1 MTARH
6 PLASHCPTL
15 DTTTRRIIHPHGASR
30 PFSLLRCMRTPATCL
45 PAGTTIL
52 LALDPVTR
60 TASASELI
68 ATAMS
73 DLTIHLGIGM
83 TALDRRSEDTTIA
96 RTTTVPPLPRLASS
110 PTSSPLG
117 PNGTSIAPS
126 RLVSHRLRRHFL
138 GHHTPMIA
146 SVGRAVPGSVGLGR
160 RSSRQVEDGMIRR
173 RTPGT
178 RVICATPA
186 ICAAILVVATQG
198 TCGISGTEMS
208 GMCAILGT

>member
-1 MTARH
+1 MTVHH

-15 DTTTRRIIHPHGASR
+15 DTTTRRITHPRGASH
-30 PFSLLRCMRTPATCL
+30 PFSPLRSTRTPATCL

-52 LALDPVTR
+52 PALGPVTR

-68 ATAMS
+68 ATVMS

-96 RTTTVPPLPRLASS
+96 RTTTVLPRPRHANS

-126 RLVSHRLRRHFL
+126 RLVLHLRRRHFL
-138 GHHTPMIA
+138 GHHTPMIDSA
-146 SVGRAVPGSVGLGR
+146 GSAVPGTVGQGR
-160 RSSRQVEDGMIRR
+160 KSFRQVEDGMIRR

-178 RVICATPA
+178 RVTCVTPA

-198 TCGISGTEMS
+198 TCGIFGTEMS